1 MAQSTVLEPDFNQM
15 DPPPPATR
23 YANIREADVMWSKRV
38 WRRIDLRSSENQ
50 ILKSDKR
57 GNEISVNSFFNVL
70 TNEIS
75 SGNAV
80 AYSTGTEVKKDDS
93 FKTVLTINQ
102 VKGFLLETNV
112 YKNYNENGEA
122 ISADTVSSTI
132 SAKRIKYFDIK
143 EEWVF
148 DKSRSIMDVR
158 IIGILPIIEVYDDET
173 GGTILKEL
181 FWIYYPV
188 ARQIFAK
195 YWAVYKSDEERL
207 SYE

>member
-1 MAQSTVLEPDFNQM
+1 
-15 DPPPPATR
+15 
-23 YANIREADVMWSKRV
+23 MWSKRV

-80 AYSTGTEVKKDDS
+80 AYSAGTEVKKDDS

-148 DKSRSIMDVR
+148 DKSRSIMDV
-158 IIGILPIIEVYDDET
+158 
-173 GGTILKEL
+173 
-181 FWIYYPV
+181 
-188 ARQIFAK
+188 
-195 YWAVYKSDEERL
+195 
-207 SYE
+207 

>member
-1 MAQSTVLEPDFNQM
+1 M

-57 GNEISVNSFFNVL
+57 GNEISVYSFFNVL

-148 DKSRSIMDVR
+148 DKSRSIMDV
-158 IIGILPIIEVYDDET
+158 
-173 GGTILKEL
+173 
-181 FWIYYPV
+181 
-188 ARQIFAK
+188 
-195 YWAVYKSDEERL
+195 
-207 SYE
+207 